1 MEPISTIAI
10 TITTIFLTKALE
22 KSGEIF
28 SKAVIEKMGQVIKQI
43 RYYSPETAMAIEA
56 GDVRLLNSS
65 EGLLDAIPP
74 DPIFAEFMAVAEAEQ
89 NALFQTKL
97 LEVKASKILQVM
109 ASDIEAV
116 NLKAKSMKQIVP
128 KASSVVE
135 QIMLSNVNI
144 SGDIDLGDLIQ
155 E

>member
-1 MEPISTIAI
+1 MKPISTIAI

-43 RYYSPETAMAIEA
+43 RYHSPETAMAIEA
-56 GDVRLLNSS
+56 GDARLLNLS

-74 DPIFAEFMAVAEAEQ
+74 DPIFAEFMAAAEAEQ

-116 NLKAKSMKQIVP
+116 NIKAKSMKQMVP

-135 QIMLSNVNI
+135 QIMLNNVNI

-155 E
+155 G